1 MSSVNVVWKGNCR
14 SSEARTRLLDHL
26 QRLARLSDSYLRP
39 GDRPQFTV
47 VGEGQ
52 TPRRANIELVDE
64 VRKGEIL
71 VSSDITDH
79 PETLIARARE
89 AGLPVRAA
97 PDGSAHHI
105 VLDEVRVRGIDFRL
119 FDPRGLYPDNDRMS
133 FVFIDCPEHHFL
145 DGRLVKVTNDGD
157 VTLFSC
163 PSLQLKS
170 YLEDWTDCLF
180 SWIRFFL
187 MGDLWWR
194 RHEELHGY
202 HDYRSVFESVQT
214 TRGSAVAEDA
224 TFEAV
229 ISTFTQHAEHW
240 RCEVQRTA

>member
-1 MSSVNVVWKGNCR
+1 MSPVNVVWKGNCR
-14 SSEARTRLLDHL
+14 SAQARTRLLNYL

-39 GDRPQFTV
+39 GDRPHLTV
-47 VGEGQ
+47 VGEGHR
-52 TPRRANIELVDE
+52 PPRANIELVDE
-64 VRKGEIL
+64 LCKGEIL
-71 VSSDITDH
+71 VSSDITEH
-79 PETLIARARE
+79 PERLIARARE
-89 AGLPVRAA
+89 AGLPVRVA
-97 PDGSAHHI
+97 PDGDAYHI
-105 VLDEVRVRGIDFRL
+105 VLDEVRVQGIDFRL

-145 DGRLVKVTNDGD
+145 DGRLVKVTRDD
-157 VTLFSC
+157 DTTLFSC
-163 PSLQLKS
+163 PSLQLQS

-202 HDYRSVFESVQT
+202 NDYRGVFEVVQT

-229 ISTFTQHAEHW
+229 VSTFTQHAEHW
-240 RCEVQRTA
+240 RGEVQRTA